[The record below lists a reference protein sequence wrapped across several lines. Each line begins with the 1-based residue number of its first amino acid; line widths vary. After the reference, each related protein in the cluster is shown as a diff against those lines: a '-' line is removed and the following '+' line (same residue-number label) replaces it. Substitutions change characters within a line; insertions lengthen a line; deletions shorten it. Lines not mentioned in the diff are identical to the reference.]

1 MDMSGLEKI
10 IDQIQRDAAA
20 ACAEIQAKS
29 DAEKAEI
36 LAKATDTCAKM
47 DAQASLDAEALRADL
62 LSRGKSSAQ
71 MQRKNRILT
80 AKQTMI
86 QDVIAQSREKLS
98 ALPTVDYFV
107 LLLKLTRKYVQKG
120 DGVMYLSQTDLQRA
134 PAYFPG
140 KLNEIAQE
148 KGGTLVLSD
157 KPRDIGGGFVLAYGG
172 IEENCSFEA
181 LFEAEKERLQ
191 DIVRAQLFS

>member
-10 IDQIQRDAAA
+10 IDQIQRDAAT
-20 ACAEIQAKS
+20 ACAEIQAKT

-36 LAKATDTCAKM
+36 LAKATDTCAKI
-47 DAQASLDAEALRADL
+47 DAQASADAEVLRADL

-80 AKQTMI
+80 AKQAMI
-86 QDVIAQSREKLS
+86 QDIIAQSREKLS
-98 ALPTVDYFV
+98 NLPAIDYFV
-107 LLLKLTRKYVQKG
+107 LLLKLARKYAQKG
-120 DGVMYLSQTDLQRA
+120 DGVVYLSQSDLDRA

-140 KLNEIAQE
+140 KLNEIGQE

-157 KPRDIGGGFVLAYGG
+157 TPRDIGGGFILAYGG

-181 LFEAEKERLQ
+181 LFEADKERLQ
-191 DIVRAQLFS
+191 DIVRARLFS

>member
-10 IDQIQRDAAA
+10 IDQIQQDAAA
-20 ACAEIQAKS
+20 ACADILAKTN
-29 DAEKAEI
+29 AEKAEI
-36 LAKATDTCAKM
+36 LAKATDTCTKI
-47 DAQASLDAEALRADL
+47 DAQASADAEVLRADL

-86 QDVIAQSREKLS
+86 QNIIAQSQEKLS
-98 ALPTVDYFV
+98 TLPAIDYFV
-107 LLLKLTRKYVQKG
+107 LLLKLARKYAQKG
-120 DGVMYLSQTDLQRA
+120 DGVMYLSQTDLNRA
-134 PAYFPG
+134 PAYLPG
-140 KLNEIAQE
+140 KLNEIGQE

-157 KPRDIGGGFVLAYGG
+157 TPRNIGGGFVLAYGG